1 MNQKLI
7 LSLAI
12 IMQTMRATANP
23 IEIIKCSK
31 IIRTLL
37 TLLNF
42 LM

>member
-23 IEIIKCSK
+23 IEIIKCK